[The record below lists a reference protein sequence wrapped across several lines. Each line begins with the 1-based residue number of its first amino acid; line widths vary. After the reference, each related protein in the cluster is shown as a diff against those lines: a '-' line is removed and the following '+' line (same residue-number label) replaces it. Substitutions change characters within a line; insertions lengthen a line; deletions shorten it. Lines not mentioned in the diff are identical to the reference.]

1 MRGLR
6 EIIHPRSG
14 TQISFELNSRMKEM
28 EKIDQ
33 NSSNRRSDVA
43 WLMKVMLLLSLMLIV
58 NSLRAQSVA
67 GSTWDL
73 ATATGGAGYTNW
85 GSGVISLTDTVT
97 GSGVCQGS
105 AVIETSGYNPTTNF
119 SQCYRVFFGCPGNDV
134 IGSGGNPYSDFNG
147 DGMSFN
153 FYKNNA
159 TYTATNGNTC
169 GGGLGYDNALTGGA
183 NDGKMISIEF
193 DTYSSLG
200 TSTVDGSYGGGAPGS
215 GSINDEI
222 SVHKDQN
229 SNDLGLLPSSTINA
243 GNLEDGLEHEVCIT
257 YNATTHLLNVTI
269 DGAPRLTNYNL
280 ATTGGGSD
288 FATYFGAGAT
298 LNYGW
303 SAGKY
308 GANNMQTI
316 GPSGQS
322 IFGTIGH
329 NLCSNVLPVTLIGF
343 TGKLVNETAVLNWST
358 AQEIDN
364 KEFIIERS
372 ADGSNWEA
380 IASAAG
386 AGNSNKVLPYSYTDN
401 FPFTG
406 ITYYRLKQ
414 IDFNG
419 AYHYTKIIA
428 VAKTATHQVSL
439 VPNPFEDA
447 ITISG
452 ELVGKVQIQIVDVLG
467 KLVYQ
472 TTKEGSEGIPTIY
485 PELQAGTYIITVQTD
500 TFIEQQKIIKK

>member
-1 MRGLR
+1 
-6 EIIHPRSG
+6 
-14 TQISFELNSRMKEM
+14 EM

-33 NSSNRRSDVA
+33 MKNNRRSDVS
-43 WLMKVMLLLSLMLIV
+43 WFMKVVLLMGLLLIV

-67 GSTWDL
+67 GSTWNL
-73 ATATGGAGYTNW
+73 ATATPGAGYTNW

-97 GSGVCQGS
+97 GNGVCQGS

-153 FYKNNA
+153 FFRNNT

-229 SNDLGLLPSSTINA
+229 SNDLGLLPGSTINA

-288 FATYFGAGAT
+288 FATYFGAGST

-329 NLCSNVLPVTLIGF
+329 NLCTNTAPVTLISF
-343 TGKLVNETAVLNWST
+343 TGKTSDGTAVLNWAT
-358 AQEIDN
+358 AMEVDN
-364 KEFIIERS
+364 KEFIIEHS

-380 IASAAG
+380 IGHVAG
-386 AGNSNKVLPYSYTDN
+386 AGNSQAVLHYTYTDY
-401 FPFTG
+401 FLVTG
-406 ITYYRLKQ
+406 ISYYRLKQ
-414 IDFNG
+414 VDFNG
-419 AYHYTKIIA
+419 DFHYSKIIA
-428 VAKTATHQVSL
+428 VAKSMGQHISL
-439 VPNPFEDA
+439 VPNPFDDA
-447 ITISG
+447 ITISVD
-452 ELVGKVQIQIVDVLG
+452 LIGKIHIQIVDVLG

-500 TFIEQQKIIKK
+500 TFVEQQKIIKK